1 MPRRTKLSNA
11 YCPLP
16 YDLGH
21 KFTELFKNGNSV
33 DLRGIIVV
41 YDQSIADTE
50 CVEES
55 SSQMLTVSCVPL
67 QHWVIKLV
75 GSGVD
80 LAAVKLSVPV

>member
-1 MPRRTKLSNA
+1 MGTVGLWVLELFAVYDGWTDGRTELSNA

-41 YDQSIADTE
+41 YDQSIADT
-50 CVEES
+50 
-55 SSQMLTVSCVPL
+55 
-67 QHWVIKLV
+67 
-75 GSGVD
+75 
-80 LAAVKLSVPV
+80 